1 MELGAL
7 IAGSMAVST
16 AAGGAGDSGP
26 PIFGGLLQDEVLELR
41 AEVVLPPSEQE
52 TKEVVE
58 DPPPRSSDQDGEE
71 DNAWDRS
78 LGDSGEGA
86 PTENL
91 ISLYCSIGAEL
102 VDPMCQSIANAV
114 DCTVVAPNQGPSRAP
129 VCLDETPA
137 PVVEETVVEA
147 AVDVPADEG
156 PTIEELLEQIPGLVA
171 EEFATLPIDG
181 GSVAFEEELL
191 GFGYINRH
199 TNVFAEVEQ
208 QTFEQNMLGIDVEL
222 RAVPVDYHFDYG
234 DGTTR
239 TTADPGQAAS
249 GSDAALTD
257 LETPTSHV
265 YQETGLY
272 AVEVTTTF
280 TGEYRIAGGSWT
292 PIADSTT
299 VAASPGEADIWRTQ
313 SRHVSGTCEDPRQW
327 GCNGPFTLEGDDRP
341 PKIFAD
347 QYDDAGNWRGP

>member
-1 MELGAL
+1 ML
-7 IAGSMAVST
+7 
-16 AAGGAGDSGP
+16 
-26 PIFGGLLQDEVLELR
+26 
-41 AEVVLPPSEQE
+41 
-52 TKEVVE
+52 
-58 DPPPRSSDQDGEE
+58 DPDCQS
-71 DNAWDRS
+71 
-78 LGDSGEGA
+78 
-86 PTENL
+86 L
-91 ISLYCSIGAEL
+91 ISRLPGSGRVGCL
-102 VDPMCQSIANAV
+102 VASGTFGI
-114 DCTVVAPNQGPSRAP
+114 TESLAP
-129 VCLDETPA
+129 VCLDDTPA
-137 PVVEETVVEA
+137 PVEEEAVVEA